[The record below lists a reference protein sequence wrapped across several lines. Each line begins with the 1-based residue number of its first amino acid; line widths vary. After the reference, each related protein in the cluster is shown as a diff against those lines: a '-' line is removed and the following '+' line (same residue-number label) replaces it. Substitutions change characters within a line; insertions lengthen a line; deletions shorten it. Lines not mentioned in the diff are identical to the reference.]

1 MDRITLSATLMGQGF
16 ALGAGLIV
24 AIGAQNVFVLTQGA
38 RGHKPW
44 LVAGVCAGCDALLI
58 ALGVGGVGTLAA
70 GSPWLVALLTLC
82 GAAFLLAYGL
92 RALKSSLRGES
103 LGLDE
108 HSPRPSTRAILLT
121 ALGVSLLNPHALLDT
136 VVLIGGL
143 ASRLDASGRASFGL
157 GAGLAS
163 LCWFYALSLGG
174 RALAPVLRRPASW
187 RVLDA
192 LVCLVMWGLAGG
204 LLWDLASGPLAQLAG
219 IA

>member
-1 MDRITLSATLMGQGF
+1 MDGFSLNAALMGQGF

-38 RGHKPW
+38 RGHRPW
-44 LVAGVCAGCDALLI
+44 LVAGVCSGCDALLI
-58 ALGVGGVGTLAA
+58 ALGVGGVGSLAS
-70 GSPWLVALLTLC
+70 GSPWVVTLLTLC

-108 HSPRPSTRAILLT
+108 DSPRPSTRAILLM

-143 ASRLDASGRASFGL
+143 ASRLDAPGRASFGL

-174 RALAPVLRRPASW
+174 RALAPVLRRPGSW

-204 LLWDLASGPLAQLAG
+204 LLWDLASGPPGGLAAFV
-219 IA
+219 

>member
-1 MDRITLSATLMGQGF
+1 MGELEISAGIMGQGF

-38 RGHKPW
+38 RRHRPW

-58 ALGVGGVGTLAA
+58 ALGVGGVGGLAA
-70 GSPWLVALLTLC
+70 RTPWLVTVLTLC

-92 RALKSSLRGES
+92 RALKSAVRGES

-108 HSPRPSTRAILLT
+108 DSPPPPVRAILLT

-143 ASRLDASGRASFGL
+143 SSRLDAGGRLSFGL

-163 LCWFYALSLGG
+163 LCWFYSLSLGG
-174 RALAPVLRRPASW
+174 RALAPVLRRPGAW
-187 RVLDA
+187 RVLDG
-192 LVCLVMWGLAGG
+192 LVCLVMWGLAAG
-204 LLWDLASGPLAQLAG
+204 LLWDLGGPAT
-219 IA
+219 